1 MKVDAKKALW
11 KLFLAYV
18 NLVLK
23 SRKDVPNVIKKK
35 IIYIMILISKRMEG
49 FIVTLVIKA
58 MLKVIMELVLNAL
71 IYSTNAKNVKKMEV
85 PLDINAQNVL
95 TFLP

>member
-1 MKVDAKKALW
+1 M
-11 KLFLAYV
+11 
-18 NLVLK
+18 
-23 SRKDVPNVIKKK
+23 KK

-95 TFLP
+95 TFFP